1 MFERNRVDNAP
12 EISAVPV
19 EITGLDGTLIKGKLL
34 VPVPKSVAEALN
46 GAAAFIEFE
55 PYGGEKRYLAKAQ
68 LAAVKPLGVPRLPSL
83 QGRLRQS
90 EEFDPH
96 AVLGVPCGASREE
109 IREAYVTLAK
119 AYHPDRYANVT
130 LPPEV
135 SEYLA
140 AMARRINLAHAALE
154 GPEKRKALR
163 QEPIFT
169 SPGR

>member
-12 EISAVPV
+12 EVSAVPV
-19 EITGLDGTLIKGKLL
+19 EITGLDGTLIKGKLQ
-34 VPVPKSVAEALN
+34 VPVPKTVAEALN

-90 EEFDPH
+90 EDFDPH

-109 IREAYVTLAK
+109 IREAYVALAK
-119 AYHPDRYANVT
+119 AYHPDRYANVM

-154 GPEKRKALR
+154 VPEKRKALR